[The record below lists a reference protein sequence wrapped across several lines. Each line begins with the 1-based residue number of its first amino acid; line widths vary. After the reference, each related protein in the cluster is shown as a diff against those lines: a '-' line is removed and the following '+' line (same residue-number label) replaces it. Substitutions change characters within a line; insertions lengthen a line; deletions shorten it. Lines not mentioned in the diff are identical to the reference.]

1 VIAVV
6 VDTETTGLPSSKYA
20 QPVSI
25 GAVAV
30 DTTTGVTVSEFYC
43 LVRPTVVHWKEY
55 MSAFKIHGIS
65 LSDLEADGLYNDD
78 AIIEFK
84 DWWVG
89 LSVRFD
95 GDLGPRPMLYA
106 FNVSFDSV
114 MLKRMGFD
122 PKGYWGPCLM
132 QTAARH
138 LNRPSGRV
146 SLDHAAKTVGA
157 ARANEEHNALED
169 ARLASYVALATG
181 AW

>member
-1 VIAVV
+1 MIAVV
-6 VDTETTGLPSSKYA
+6 LDTETTGLPSSKYA

-30 DTTTGVTVSEFYC
+30 DTMTGVTVSEYYT
-43 LVRPTVVHWKEY
+43 LVRPTVIHFKEY
-55 MSAFKIHGIS
+55 MDSFRIHGIDLYS
-65 LSDLEADGLYNDD
+65 LQEDGQYNAD
-78 AIIEFK
+78 AIDEFREWWIEMAEK
-84 DWWVG
+84 
-89 LSVRFD
+89 
-95 GDLGPRPMLYA
+95 RPMLYA

-132 QTAARH
+132 QTAARY

-146 SLDHAAKTVGA
+146 SLDRAAKAVGA
-157 ARANEEHNALED
+157 ARMSKEHNALED
-169 ARLASYVALATG
+169 ARLAATVAFATG

>member
-1 VIAVV
+1 MIAVV

-20 QPVSI
+20 QPVSL

-30 DTTTGVTVSEFYC
+30 DTSTGVTVSEFYT
-43 LVRPTVVHWKEY
+43 LVRPTVIHLKEY
-55 MSAFKIHGIS
+55 WSAQRIHGIS
-65 LSDLEADGLYNDD
+65 LSDLEADGLYNAD
-78 AIIEFK
+78 ACVEFK
-84 DWWVG
+84 DWWIG
-89 LSVRFD
+89 MAEK
-95 GDLGPRPMLYA
+95 RPMLYA

-138 LNRPSGRV
+138 LNRASGRV

-157 ARANEEHNALED
+157 ARQSAEHNALED
-169 ARLASYVALATG
+169 ARLAATVAFATG

>member
-1 VIAVV
+1 MIAVV
-6 VDTETTGLPSSKYA
+6 IDTETSGLPDSKYA

-30 DTTTGVTVSEFYC
+30 DTSTGVTVSEFYT
-43 LVRPTVVHWKEY
+43 LVRPTVIHFKEY
-55 MSAFKIHGIS
+55 MGAMKKHGIS
-65 LSDLEADGLYNDD
+65 LSDLESDGLYNDD
-78 AIIEFK
+78 AVSEFK
-84 DWWVG
+84 DWWIG
-89 LSVRFD
+89 LAEK
-95 GDLGPRPMLYA
+95 RPMLYA

-138 LNRPSGRV
+138 LNRASGRV
-146 SLDHAAKTVGA
+146 SLDQAAKTVGA
-157 ARANEEHNALED
+157 ARQSEEHNALED
-169 ARLASYVALATG
+169 ARLAATVAFATG

>member
-30 DTTTGVTVSEFYC
+30 DTTTGVTVSEFYT
-43 LVRPTVVHWKEY
+43 LVRPTVIHFKEY

-78 AIIEFK
+78 AVIEFK
-84 DWWVG
+84 DWWIG
-89 LSVRFD
+89 MA
-95 GDLGPRPMLYA
+95 PKRPMLYA

-169 ARLASYVALATG
+169 ARLASFVAFATG

>member
-1 VIAVV
+1 MIAVV
-6 VDTETTGLPSSKYA
+6 LDTETTGLPSSKYA

-30 DTTTGVTVSEFYC
+30 DTTTGVTVSEFYT
-43 LVRPTVVHWKEY
+43 LVRPTVIHFKEY
-55 MSAFKIHGIS
+55 MDAFRIHGIDLAS
-65 LSDLEADGLYNDD
+65 LQEDGLYNDD
-78 AIIEFK
+78 AVIEFR
-84 DWWVG
+84 DWWIG
-89 LSVRFD
+89 MAEK
-95 GDLGPRPMLYA
+95 RPMLYA

-138 LNRPSGRV
+138 LGRASGRV
-146 SLDHAAKTVGA
+146 SLDRAAKTVGA
-157 ARANEEHNALED
+157 ARQSGEHNALED
-169 ARLASYVALATG
+169 ARLAATVGFATG